1 MNIKNFRFKIG
12 NKEACF
18 SGEYYPE
25 FGRGDFLFG
34 DHFVPADADIE
45 SLVIDGEIIDA
56 DTLGN
61 DEERFSYVLDELG
74 KALREAGFSV

>member
-1 MNIKNFRFKIG
+1 MNIDNFKFRIG
-12 NKEACF
+12 NQEACF
-18 SGEYYPE
+18 SGEYFPE
-25 FGRGDFLFG
+25 MGAGTEDRI
-34 DHFVPADADIE
+34 PADIMIR
-45 SLVIDGEIIDA
+45 SLCIGDELIDE